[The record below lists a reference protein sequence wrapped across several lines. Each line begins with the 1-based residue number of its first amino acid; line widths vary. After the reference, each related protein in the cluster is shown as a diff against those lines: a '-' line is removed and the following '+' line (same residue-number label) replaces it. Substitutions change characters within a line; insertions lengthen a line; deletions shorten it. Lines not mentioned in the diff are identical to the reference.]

1 MLGQT
6 LEAVDHQPYLG
17 VTLSK
22 SLNWKEHTM
31 QVKKKANSSLGFI
44 KRNFH
49 SRPERVKKR
58 RGAQTQVR
66 IPTRSSKMGKIETFL
81 SSDDQWR

>member
-22 SLNWKEHTM
+22 SLNWKEHTL
-31 QVKKKANSSLGFI
+31 QVKNKANSSLGFI

-49 SRPERVKKR
+49 SGPERVKKR
-58 RGAQTQVR
+58 RGAKTQAR
-66 IPTRSSKMGKIETFL
+66 IPTRVFQNG
-81 SSDDQWR
+81 